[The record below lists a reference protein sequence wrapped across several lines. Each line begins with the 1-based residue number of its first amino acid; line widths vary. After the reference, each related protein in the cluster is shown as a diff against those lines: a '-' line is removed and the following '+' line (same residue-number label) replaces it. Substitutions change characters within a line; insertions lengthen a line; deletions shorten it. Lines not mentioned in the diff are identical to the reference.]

1 MYNISSHAD
10 ALRARH
16 AFPPHERLRGEG
28 MRDEPAIGASAS
40 HCRKRTYAFDSTREK

>member
-28 MRDEPAIGASAS
+28 MRDEPAIGASA
-40 HCRKRTYAFDSTREK
+40 RERTFDSTREK